1 MTNVHESDEAEADK
15 RASGRTKAKFDPDRK
30 LKPGPS
36 VAQLKD
42 RHSRLKGAKISL
54 KTPRTAKGTDKEV
67 EEAVYAAYKNMAHKI
82 DEVISAVAA
91 RVAAGTAKVVG
102 KVGSAV
108 VKGGAEAIKQRAV
121 AKQKEKMVNR
131 VRGVEEG
138 SEETKKQ
145 IDKETESKRLTWQA
159 TRDNIKSWKGKGSPK
174 SDKFKS
180 KITKL
185 KEAFAGKMASK
196 LGGEQRGKT
205 VSKDPVVTKAS
216 ASAKDNMDKKIGKKT
231 NPKGKDMVQAALNRR
246 QAAARRAGKGT
257 EPMSKKDLSA
267 SRD

>member
-138 SEETKKQ
+138 VDWEARKKRTA
-145 IDKETESKRLTWQA
+145 E
-159 TRDNIKSWKGKGSPK
+159 WKKKGSPK
-174 SDKFKS
+174 NEPAFKATDKTKKE

-205 VSKDPVVTKAS
+205 TSKDPVVTKAS